1 MFCDRVPAAAV
12 ALWRSGAAARRA
24 QNIGDSVHAVPL
36 ACCLL
41 PAEERI
47 AEAAKI
53 RSKFPDRVPVI
64 CERAATAKAG
74 LPQIENRKFL
84 VPEEMTMG
92 QLVYIVRKRI
102 KLPAE
107 QAIFVFVNGKLPAT
121 SAKLADL
128 YRRHK
133 DADGMLYCAYAS
145 ENTFG

>member
-1 MFCDRVPAAAV
+1 MAAA
-12 ALWRSGAAARRA
+12 ATAT
-24 QNIGDSVHAVPL
+24 VPDI
-36 ACCLL
+36 
-41 PAEERI
+41 PYKETKPEEERI